1 MARRKVADDQVRTRS
16 VKPSR
21 RDAGTLGPPE
31 VNFRLSWRDY
41 FLGFCGAHGEPVQA
55 MGRLLFPD
63 GWSYSSTDYKG
74 PEWPPPA
81 GAEQLAELLRAY
93 WDGRLAEV
101 ERQQSIDHFQ
111 FTRLIADHYDLGQ
124 KMVLAEVMWGVILA
138 DGTIGNHEA
147 YLVRKIAHL
156 LQLEPGYLAE
166 ARRAAAETPRPP
178 AP

>member
-1 MARRKVADDQVRTRS
+1 VLDAIRSFVSRTI
-16 VKPSR
+16 
-21 RDAGTLGPPE
+21 GGP
-31 VNFRLSWRDY
+31 FTQT
-41 FLGFCGAHGEPVQA
+41 A
-55 MGRLLFPD
+55 
-63 GWSYSSTDYKG
+63 
-74 PEWPPPA
+74 PPPLEGPRPTGVQVA
-81 GAEQLAELLRAY
+81 AAALLLEIAHADGEFSDPERAHIERALGRHFGLDEPTTRELLA
-93 WDGRLAEV
+93 LAEV

>member
-1 MARRKVADDQVRTRS
+1 MLDAIRSFVNRTI
-16 VKPSR
+16 
-21 RDAGTLGPPE
+21 
-31 VNFRLSWRDY
+31 
-41 FLGFCGAHGEPVQA
+41 GAPFAPDEPA
-55 MGRLLFPD
+55 
-63 GWSYSSTDYKG
+63 
-74 PEWPPPA
+74 PPPA
-81 GAEQLAELLRAY
+81 LRPTGVQVAAAALLLEIAHADGEFSDAERAHIERALGRHLGLDETTTRELLT
-93 WDGRLAEV
+93 LAEV

-166 ARRAAAETPRPP
+166 ARRVAAETPRSP